1 MLKFYKNNGYNTK
14 TFLIDREFECTR
26 DSLYEESNLN
36 TTSTN
41 EHVTEIELKI
51 RIIKEFA
58 RAMIRTFP
66 FNKIP
71 GQIIIKLIRFVG
83 VYLDQEP
90 SENGVSNVYYP
101 PNIIMGQDLAYENH
115 CKFRFRSYVES
126 HEDCNITNVM

>member
-41 EHVTEIELKI
+41 EHVTEIQLKI

-58 RAMIRTFP
+58 RALIRTFP

-71 GQIIIKLIRFVG
+71 GRIIIELIQFVG
-83 VYLDQEP
+83 ILLNQEP
-90 SENGVSNVYYP
+90 SENWVLDVYYP
-101 PNIIMGQDLAYENH
+101 QNIITGQDLPYD
-115 CKFRFRSYVES
+115 KY
-126 HEDCNITNVM
+126 